1 MATNDAVDRVQRI
14 YSSIGFVEEADIN
27 KIIPQVINNNSREG
41 FYQDWSGGL
50 TDSDLANLANSLIQN
65 IASLEYH
72 LKKWADHNDYDKEKV
87 DTTFSASQPLKI
99 IHDLWNN
106 DKHGYPP
113 RQPSRSGLCPQ
124 LAEIKRLLRLETKA
138 EKGSFTGVIF
148 TREGVPKKL
157 GSGTTKVVVTGD
169 ILDRNG
175 NKVGDFYKTAL
186 EAVEALEALLTNY
199 DVKS

>member
-1 MATNDAVDRVQRI
+1 MAVDDLIDRVRRI
-14 YSSIGFVEEADIN
+14 YSSIGFVEEADIS
-27 KIIPQVINNNSREG
+27 KFIPPVVRNDSREG

-50 TDSDLANLANSLIQN
+50 TDSDLANLVNSLIQN
-65 IASLEYH
+65 VASLEYH
-72 LKKWADHNDYDKEKV
+72 LKKWADHNDYDKVKV
-87 DTTFSASQPLKI
+87 DTTFRTSQPLKI

-124 LAEIKRLLRLETKA
+124 LTEIKRLLRLETKA

-157 GSGTTKVVVTGD
+157 GSGTAKVVVTGD

-175 NKVGDFYKTAL
+175 NKVGDFYKTSL
-186 EAVEALEALLTNY
+186 EAVEALEALLADY
-199 DVKS
+199 GVKL